1 MSILQFA
8 TERALVASTAEV
20 GARALALNS
29 GREFYRNSYGW
40 APSQGGTLL
49 TKSNRFAA
57 STRNTIALTG
67 SSSSDR
73 CTRDIGDGFETLT
86 SDGYIFGAHLACGQ
100 NLRLVKNYGLS
111 GGTIATI
118 APTLDTA
125 LSEFPSL
132 DFVVLQWF
140 ANDIG
145 SVGAAAAEVYIR
157 DALRKCR
164 AHGARPI
171 VTINHPQNTFDS
183 ADFAELEGYK
193 QRMHALEEAFPGELF
208 VVDHWAEVA
217 EPGGYC
223 RPGMLM
229 DALHLSQQGA
239 EAVGRAWKT
248 FAQRAF
254 IQNHDGWR
262 LDQIGDPI
270 TNNWDFRNGQ
280 SGISWTSSSASLD
293 RIYEDSVGRHGLIVP
308 DNSSSD
314 AFLISRV
321 DSAPV
326 AGQTYVVAAELE
338 VVTPCKKLS
347 VYVRNNASTR
357 RLATGYTDYL
367 GSTTAAGE
375 YKTGER
381 HILASPVFD
390 PGTVFAASNIVIG
403 AAIAGGTVKV
413 RQLGVV
419 RVG

>member
-57 STRNTIALTG
+57 STKNTIALTG
-67 SSSSDR
+67 SSTSERS
-73 CTRDIGDGFETLT
+73 TRDIGDGYLRYTNN
-86 SDGYIFGAHLACGQ
+86 GYLFGIQLACGDIF
-100 NLRLVKNYGLS
+100 RLVKNYAV
-111 GGTIATI
+111 GGASIGTI

-125 LSEFPSL
+125 LSEYPNL

-145 SVGAAAAEVYIR
+145 SVGGAAAEGYIR

-164 AHGARPI
+164 VHGKAKPI
-171 VTINHPQNTFDS
+171 VLINHPQDS
-183 ADFAELEGYK
+183 YTADEVAALADYRD
-193 QRMHALEEAFPGELF
+193 RMFALEAACPGELF

-217 EPGGYC
+217 EPGGYA
-223 RPGMLM
+223 RPGMLS
-229 DALHLSQQGA
+229 DGLHYSHLGIQAAS
-239 EAVGRAWKT
+239 RAWRT

-254 IQNHDGWR
+254 LSDDGAFR
-262 LDQIGDPI
+262 LDQIGEPI
-270 TNNWDFRNGQ
+270 TTNWDFRNA
-280 SGISWTSSSASLD
+280 SGITWSSAVGNVAV
-293 RIYEDSVGRHGLIVP
+293 DSVGPYGLVTP
-308 DNSSSD
+308 TTTNEG
-314 AFLISRV
+314 FLLSGV

-326 AGQTYVVAAELE
+326 AGRLYVVAGELE
-338 VVTPCKKLS
+338 VVTPCTKVS
-347 VYVRNNASTR
+347 VYVRNSSSSRVLSIGRADSN
-357 RLATGYTDYL
+357 LQQNNTGRYL
-367 GSTTAAGE
+367 
-375 YKTGER
+375 TGER
-381 HILASPVFD
+381 YFLASDPFD
-390 PGTVFAASNIVIG
+390 PTTVFAASNIVIG